1 MDQATSSQKNTSKM
15 AFQVVVDIHGGQT
28 LLIDLCDTEEQFK
41 TITVLQLKEKICEHT
56 GWPGNLITLKF
67 ITEKTLLNSTSL
79 FIPSKMLLIKI
90 IMIIMWMLR
99 LSFGQA
105 V

>member
-1 MDQATSSQKNTSKM
+1 MGK
-15 AFQVVVDIHGGQT
+15 VVVDIHGGQK

-67 ITEKTLLNSTSL
+67 ITEKTLLNSMSLQGWRLHWTCTGRTSM
-79 FIPSKMLLIKI
+79 IKLLETH
-90 IMIIMWMLR
+90 L
-99 LSFGQA
+99 
-105 V
+105 